1 MKKIIISMMA
11 VAALAACT
19 KSDVQYESAAEIA
32 FAPVS
37 KLNTKAAV
45 TTTDYPDALNMYVFA
60 NAGAAD
66 AALSTFAEPY
76 FVNAEFTHN
85 QRTDITLAT
94 NVFAGVTP
102 YYWPN
107 VKELIFSGYSKSGNV
122 ANLTGDN
129 APKFKLNEY
138 TVNDATVNQWEI
150 EINGYAPTPGTAT
163 EGDNDLMW
171 FPTTTQSYGKTD
183 MLGDDKE
190 VVMQHACSWVTINIK
205 GDATTGKTGTTWQIL
220 DLTIADLAQ
229 KGNVL
234 LGTTASWNTLS
245 EVKLFDVYEGTG
257 KALTTDYVDYTK
269 LTYQDFI
276 LIPQNTKTL
285 KVKYS
290 YVSQAGGAADGK
302 DIVVEEIK
310 DIPLTYTNDEGWE
323 PGVHYTYNITI
334 GTQEILIEPTV
345 KVWDTVTAPDVVLQ

>member
-19 KSDVQYESAAEIA
+19 KSEVQYESAGEIS

-60 NAGAAD
+60 NAGEAD

-76 FVNAEFTHN
+76 FANAEFSQDGHP
-85 QRTDITLAT
+85 A
-94 NVFAGVTP
+94 NVFGGVTP

-122 ANLTGDN
+122 ASLSPKPTYVKN
-129 APKFKLNEY
+129 AVTNI
-138 TVNDATVNQWEI
+138 WEI
-150 EINGYAPTPGTAT
+150 NMTGYAPTPGTAT
-163 EGDNDLMW
+163 LGDNDLMW
-171 FPTTTQSYGKTD
+171 FPTTTESYGKPAQTD
-183 MLGDDKE
+183 FTVD
-190 VVMQHACSWVTINIK
+190 VVMQHACSWVTINVK

-229 KGNVL
+229 KGDVV
-234 LGTTASWNTLS
+234 LGTAASWKNLS
-245 EVKLFDVYEGTG
+245 EVNTFDVYEPTTG

-276 LIPQNTKTL
+276 LIPQETKTL
-285 KVKYS
+285 TVKYS
-290 YVSQAGGAADGK
+290 YVSQAGGAADGS
-302 DIVVEEIK
+302 DIVIEEIK
-310 DIPLTYTNDEGWE
+310 NIPLTYRDANNVWE

>member
-11 VAALAACT
+11 VAAIAACT
-19 KSDVQYESAAEIA
+19 KSEVHYEPDGEIA

-60 NAGAAD
+60 NAGETTD
-66 AALSTFAEPY
+66 ALPAGYDEPY
-76 FVNAEFTHN
+76 FANAEFTHT

-107 VKELIFSGYSKSGNV
+107 VKKLIFSGYSKSGNV
-122 ANLTGDN
+122 ASMD
-129 APKFKLNEY
+129 PKPTYVF
-138 TVNDATVNQWEI
+138 DATANTWEI
-150 EINGYAPTPGTAT
+150 NMTGYAPTPGTT
-163 EGDNDLMW
+163 TLGDNDLMW
-171 FPTTTQSYGKTD
+171 FPTTTESYGKPAQTD
-183 MLGDDKE
+183 FTVD
-190 VVMQHACSWVTINIK
+190 VVMKHACSWVTINVK

-220 DLTIADLAQ
+220 DLTIAGLAQ
-229 KGNVL
+229 KGDVV
-234 LGTTASWNTLS
+234 LGTAASWKNLS
-245 EVKLFDVYEGTG
+245 EVKVFDVYEGTG
-257 KALTTDYVDYTK
+257 KSLTTDYVDYTK

-276 LIPQNTKTL
+276 LIPQETKTL
-285 KVKYS
+285 TVKYS
-290 YVSQAGGAADGK
+290 YVSQAGGAADGSN
-302 DIVVEEIK
+302 IVIEEVK
-310 DIPLTYTNDEGWE
+310 NIPLTYRDANNVWE

-345 KVWDTVTAPDVVLQ
+345 KVWDTVTAPNVVL

>member
-1 MKKIIISMMA
+1 MT

-19 KSDVQYESAAEIA
+19 KSEVQYEPVGEIA

-37 KLNTKAAV
+37 KLNTKSAV

-60 NAGAAD
+60 NAGTAD
-66 AALSTFAEPY
+66 AVLSTFDEPY
-76 FVNAEFTHN
+76 FANAEFSNGSHP
-85 QRTDITLAT
+85 D
-94 NVFAGVTP
+94 NVFGGVTP

-122 ANLTGDN
+122 ASLNPKPTYAKN
-129 APKFKLNEY
+129 AVSNI
-138 TVNDATVNQWEI
+138 WEI
-150 EINGYAPTPGTAT
+150 NMTGYAPTPGTAT
-163 EGDNDLMW
+163 LGDNDLLW
-171 FPTTTQSYGKTD
+171 FPTTTESYAKPAQADFTVD
-183 MLGDDKE
+183 

-205 GDATTGKTGTTWQIL
+205 GDATTGKSGTTWQIL

-229 KGNVL
+229 KGDVV
-234 LGTTASWNTLS
+234 LGTAASWKNLS
-245 EVKLFDVYEGTG
+245 DVKIFDVYEATTG

-269 LTYQDFI
+269 LSYQDFI
-276 LIPQNTKTL
+276 LIPQETKTL

-290 YVSQAGGAADGK
+290 YVSQAGGGADGK
-302 DIVVEEIK
+302 DIVIEEIK
-310 DIPLTYTNDEGWE
+310 DIPLTYRAANNVWE

>member
-1 MKKIIISMMA
+1 MA

-19 KSDVQYESAAEIA
+19 KSEVQYEPAGEIA

-60 NAGAAD
+60 NAGTAD
-66 AALSTFAEPY
+66 AVLSTFTEPY
-76 FVNAEFTHN
+76 FANAEFSHGSH
-85 QRTDITLAT
+85 AT
-94 NVFAGVTP
+94 NVFGGVTP

-122 ANLTGDN
+122 ASLNPKPTYAKN
-129 APKFKLNEY
+129 A
-138 TVNDATVNQWEI
+138 VSDIWEI
-150 EINGYAPTPGTAT
+150 NMTGYKPTSGTAT
-163 EGDNDLMW
+163 IGDNDLMW
-171 FPTTTQSYGKTD
+171 FPTTTDSYAKPAQADFTVD
-183 MLGDDKE
+183 

-205 GDATTGKTGTTWQIL
+205 GDATTGKSGTTWQIL

-229 KGNVL
+229 KGDVV
-234 LGTTASWNTLS
+234 LGTAASWKNLS
-245 EVKLFDVYEGTG
+245 DKEIFDVYEATTG

-269 LTYQDFI
+269 LSYQDFI
-276 LIPQNTKTL
+276 LIPQETKTL

-290 YVSQAGGAADGK
+290 YVSQAGGGADGK
-302 DIVVEEIK
+302 DIVIEEIK
-310 DIPLTYTNDEGWE
+310 DIPLTYTNDEGWK

>member
-19 KSDVQYESAAEIA
+19 KSEVQYEPAGEIS

-60 NAGAAD
+60 NAGEASAD
-66 AALSTFAEPY
+66 LSTFAEPY
-76 FVNAEFTHN
+76 FANAEFAHGSH
-85 QRTDITLAT
+85 AT
-94 NVFAGVTP
+94 NVFGGVTP

-107 VKELIFSGYSKSGNV
+107 VKKLIFSGYSKSGNV
-122 ANLTGDN
+122 ASLNPKPTYVKN
-129 APKFKLNEY
+129 AD
-138 TVNDATVNQWEI
+138 TDIWEI
-150 EINGYAPTPGTAT
+150 NMTGYAPTPGTAT
-163 EGDNDLMW
+163 PGDNDLMW
-171 FPTTTQSYGKTD
+171 FPTTTESYGKPSQADFTVD
-183 MLGDDKE
+183 

-205 GDATTGKTGTTWQIL
+205 GDATTGAANTTWQIL

-229 KGNVL
+229 KGDVV
-234 LGTTASWNTLS
+234 LGTAASWKNLS
-245 EVKLFDVYEGTG
+245 EVKTFDVYEPTTG

-276 LIPQNTKTL
+276 LIPQETKTL
-285 KVKYS
+285 TVKYS
-290 YVSQAGGAADGK
+290 YVSQVGGAADGS
-302 DIVVEEIK
+302 DIVIEETK
-310 DIPLTYTNDEGWE
+310 QIPLTYTNDEGWK

-345 KVWDTVTAPDVVLQ
+345 KVWDSVTAPDVVLQ

>member
-19 KSDVQYESAAEIA
+19 KSEVQYEPAGEIS

-60 NAGAAD
+60 NAGEAD
-66 AALSTFAEPY
+66 AALPTFAEPY
-76 FVNAEFTHN
+76 FANAEFAHGSH
-85 QRTDITLAT
+85 AT
-94 NVFAGVTP
+94 NVFGGVTP

-122 ANLTGDN
+122 ASLSPKPTYVKN
-129 APKFKLNEY
+129 AD
-138 TVNDATVNQWEI
+138 TDIWEI
-150 EINGYAPTPGTAT
+150 NMTGYAPTPGTAT
-163 EGDNDLMW
+163 LGDNDLMW
-171 FPTTTQSYGKTD
+171 FPTTTESYGKPAQADFTVD
-183 MLGDDKE
+183 
-190 VVMQHACSWVTINIK
+190 VVMQHACSWVTINVK

-229 KGNVL
+229 KGDVV
-234 LGTTASWNTLS
+234 LGTAASWKNLS
-245 EVKLFDVYEGTG
+245 EYNTFDVYEPTTG

-276 LIPQNTKTL
+276 LIPQATKTL
-285 KVKYS
+285 TVKYS
-290 YVSQAGGAADGK
+290 YVSQAGGAADES
-302 DIVVEEIK
+302 DIVIEEIK
-310 DIPLTYTNDEGWE
+310 NIPLTYRDANNVWE

-345 KVWDTVTAPDVVLQ
+345 KVWDSVTAPDVVLQ

>member
-1 MKKIIISMMA
+1 MA

-60 NAGAAD
+60 NAGTAD

-76 FVNAEFTHN
+76 FANAEFTHN

-122 ANLTGDN
+122 ASLNPKPTYAKN
-129 APKFKLNEY
+129 AD
-138 TVNDATVNQWEI
+138 TDIWEI
-150 EINGYAPTPGTAT
+150 NMTGYAPTPGTAT
-163 EGDNDLMW
+163 LGDNDLMW

-183 MLGDDKE
+183 MLGDDKEVE

-229 KGNVL
+229 KGDVV
-234 LGTTASWNTLS
+234 LGTAASWKNLS

-257 KALTTDYVDYTK
+257 KALTIDYVDYTK

-290 YVSQAGGAADGK
+290 YVSQAGGAADGN

-345 KVWDTVTAPDVVLQ
+345 KVWDTVPATDVVLQ

>member
-19 KSDVQYESAAEIA
+19 KSEVQYEPAGEIS

-60 NAGAAD
+60 NAGEAD

-76 FVNAEFTHN
+76 FANAEFAHGSH
-85 QRTDITLAT
+85 AT
-94 NVFAGVTP
+94 NVFGGVTP

-122 ANLTGDN
+122 ESLN
-129 APKFKLNEY
+129 PKPTYTLNNG
-138 TVNDATVNQWEI
+138 VWEI
-150 EINGYAPTPGTAT
+150 NMTGYAPTPGTAT
-163 EGDNDLMW
+163 LGDNDLMW
-171 FPTTTQSYGKTD
+171 FPTTAQSYGKPADAEFTV
-183 MLGDDKE
+183 E
-190 VVMQHACSWVTINIK
+190 VEMKHACSWVTINVK
-205 GDATTGKTGTTWQIL
+205 GDATTGKDGTTWKIN
-220 DLTIADLAQ
+220 DLTINDLAE
-229 KGNVL
+229 KGDVI
-234 LGTTASWNTLS
+234 LGQTAAWTPSATTAPF
-245 EVKLFDVYEGTG
+245 EVFEGE
-257 KALTTDYVDYTK
+257 KALTTEYVDYTK
-269 LTYQDFI
+269 LSYTDLILVPQD
-276 LIPQNTKTL
+276 TKTL
-285 KVKYS
+285 TITYEF
-290 YVSQAGGAADGK
+290 VSQAGLDPIQEVK
-302 DIVVEEIK
+302 TID
-310 DIPLTYTNDEGWE
+310 LTYTNDEGWK